1 MNLPDAA
8 NYPANTVNTT
18 AAQPAARRRRWL
30 TIILLALAAAAL
42 LAMGATAARQRYLTR
57 GIPSGLPEPIL
68 LGGARAGVNIYL
80 AEADD
85 AATRQTLAAV
95 RAAGISYVKQ
105 TFNYREGDDW
115 AAADRIFSGASAES
129 LTIVP
134 LLDGDRQTGFAPP
147 APAAFAAWAGAFAAR
162 YGDQV
167 DAYMIWDE
175 PNLSSHWGGGPVN
188 PGDYAALLSAAAT
201 AIRAADAGATI
212 VVAPLA
218 PTTETGPQNLS
229 ESLFLRALY
238 EAGAA
243 GAFDAVALKP
253 YGFDTGPDDR
263 RVAAGTLN
271 FSRAI
276 LVRELLLELGDGGTA
291 VWAGNWGWNSLPDG
305 WSGPPSIWG
314 QTTAEGQ
321 ADWTVAALERARREW
336 PWMGLMFLENWT
348 PGAAAD
354 DPRWGFS
361 IAERPAADALAAWLA
376 AQPPDVALPGFHPA
390 RPDDP
395 AQRYSGGWQFSPQFG
410 ADIGGDGDRVT
421 FTFWGTGVGLRVR
434 RADFRARLY
443 ATIDGQPANA
453 LPRDENGATLVLTSP
468 DPAADFLA
476 DEWLARGL
484 SPGVHT
490 LELTAARGWDQWALN
505 GFAVAYRPPEVGPDW
520 LPAALGAL
528 GVALAT
534 LAVVAGRGADWG
546 ATGARVGRAYS
557 RLSDRTQLLLVG
569 GLAAV
574 AGLTG
579 WLTWGP
585 DALGIYRRLGDLGQ
599 LAATGGAA
607 ALFYVTPSFLI
618 YALALAALIGLLVL
632 RPAWGLALIALTIP
646 FYVPP
651 LPKPILGYRFSP
663 VEVFTLATLA
673 AWLAR
678 AALDAGAAY
687 RRDGRRPARPRLVRA
702 DWAALVFVLVATVSL
717 FVTARRDVA
726 LTEWRVVIIEPALF
740 YLLLRAIRPSGREL
754 WVMLDAWVLGGVIVA
769 GYGLWQYATGQDLI
783 TAEGGLLRLRS
794 IYGSPN
800 NVALYLDRLL
810 PLLVAVPLLGQAL
823 SATRRRLYAAAVAPV
838 GLALLLTFSKGAL
851 LLGIPAG
858 LLVVFWVWQRRA
870 GRRTWPW
877 VVGAAVGGVAALAL
891 ASQVPALAARLDL
904 FGVTGFFRVSLW
916 RAAANMASDHPLL
929 GVGLDNFLYAYRG
942 RYILDAAWQE
952 PNLNHPHNIV
962 LDFATRLGLLGL
974 LAGAWLVFEAAR
986 ALWQAIDLSGFPKPG
1001 RSGASAE
1008 WLAVAAGLAGALAA
1022 MLAHGL
1028 VDHSF
1033 FLADLAFVFF
1043 LILGVAVWLEN
1054 TTTNLADQNSLF
1066 GVTNGRGNAGLGQG
1080 DNERQR
1086 AGAAEEHQPGD
1097 EHLPKQIQLRRQAQ
1111 RVAGGGVGRNR
1122 FD

>member
-1 MNLPDAA
+1 M
-8 NYPANTVNTT
+8 TT
-18 AAQPAARRRRWL
+18 ATNPSATRRRLL
-30 TIILLALAAAAL
+30 TIGLLALAAAAF
-42 LAMGATAARQRYLTR
+42 LASGAAQARQRYLTR
-57 GIPSGLPEPIL
+57 GIPALPEPIP
-68 LGGARAGVNIYL
+68 LGGTQVGVNVYL
-80 AEADD
+80 ADAGDD
-85 AATRQTLAAV
+85 ELQSTLAQIAAT
-95 RAAGISYVKQ
+95 GIGYVKQ
-105 TFNYREGDDW
+105 PFFYDEGAEW
-115 AAADRIFSGASAES
+115 TAADRFMEAAAASS
-129 LTIVP
+129 LTVVP
-134 LLDGDRQTGFAPP
+134 LLDGDPQAAFAPP
-147 APAAFAAWAGAFAAR
+147 DPAAFAAWAGEFAAR
-162 YGDQV
+162 YGDRV
-167 DAYMIWDE
+167 DAYIIWDE
-175 PNLSSHWGGGPVN
+175 PNLAGHWGGQPAN
-188 PGDYAALLSAAAT
+188 PAAYAALLSATAA
-201 AIRAADAGATI
+201 AIRAADANAAI
-212 VVAPLA
+212 VAAPLA

-229 ESLFLRALY
+229 ETLFLRGLY
-238 EAGAA
+238 AAGAA
-243 GAFDAVALKP
+243 AAFDAVALKP

-263 RVAAGTLN
+263 RVGDNILN

-276 LVRELLLELGDGGTA
+276 LVRDLMQELDDGGTA
-291 VWAGNWGWNSLPDG
+291 IWAGNWGWNSLPAG
-305 WSGPPSIWG
+305 WGGQPSIWG
-314 QTTAEGQ
+314 QTTAETQ
-321 ADWTVAALERARREW
+321 AAQTVAALERAQREW
-336 PWMGLMFLENWT
+336 PWLGLMVLENWT
-348 PGAAAD
+348 PGAPAD

-361 IAERPAADALAAWLA
+361 IAGRPAASALAAYLA
-376 AQPPDVALPGFHPA
+376 AQPPDVAPPGFHLA

-395 AQRYSGGWQFSPQFG
+395 AQQFSGAWQFSPQFG
-410 ADIGGDGDRVT
+410 ADIGQDGDRVT
-421 FTFWGTGVGLRVR
+421 FTFWGTDVALRVR

-443 ATIDGQPANA
+443 ATVDGQPANA
-453 LPRDENGATLVLTSP
+453 LPRDENGASLVLT
-468 DPAADFLA
+468 AADPVEDYLA
-476 DEWLARGL
+476 DEWIARNL
-484 SPGVHT
+484 SPGIHV

-505 GFAVAYRPPEVGPDW
+505 GFAVAYRPPVAGPAW

-528 GVALAT
+528 GAALVG
-534 LAVVAGRGADWG
+534 LAVVVGRGAAWG
-546 ATGARVGRAYS
+546 APGMRLGGAYR
-557 RLSDRTQLLLVG
+557 RLSDRAQLLLVG

-618 YALALAALIGLLVL
+618 YVLALVALFGLLVL
-632 RPAWGLALIALTIP
+632 RPAWGLVLIALTMP

-663 VEVFTLATLA
+663 VEVFTLVTLA

-678 AALDAGAAY
+678 SALDSGAAY
-687 RRDGRRPARPRLVRA
+687 RSAGRRPARPRMVRA
-702 DWAALVFVLVATVSL
+702 DWAVLAFVVVATASL
-717 FVTARRDVA
+717 FVAARRDVA

-754 WVMLDAWVLGGVIVA
+754 WVMLDAWVLGGVAVA

-810 PLLVAVPLLGQAL
+810 PLLVAVPLLGQSL
-823 SATRRRLYAAAVAPV
+823 PATRRRIYALAVAPV

-851 LLGIPAG
+851 LLGVPAG

-877 VVGAAVGGVAALAL
+877 VAGAAAGGVAALLL
-891 ASQVPALAARLDL
+891 ASQIPALAARLDL

-916 RAAANMASDHPLL
+916 RAALNMAADHPLL

-974 LAGAWLVFEAAR
+974 LAGAWLLFEAAR
-986 ALWQAIDLSGFPKPG
+986 ALWTAMRRMASG
-1001 RSGASAE
+1001 RAGAP
-1008 WLAVAAGLAGALAA
+1008 WLPVAAGLAGALAA

-1033 FLADLAFVFF
+1033 FLVDLAFVFF
-1043 LILGVAVWLEN
+1043 LILGVAVWLEHWQPE
-1054 TTTNLADQNSLF
+1054 T
-1066 GVTNGRGNAGLGQG
+1066 AG
-1080 DNERQR
+1080 
-1086 AGAAEEHQPGD
+1086 
-1097 EHLPKQIQLRRQAQ
+1097 
-1111 RVAGGGVGRNR
+1111 
-1122 FD
+1122 